1 MYRKFRS
8 PSSGTFIVSPT
19 LEFSPK
25 AYNQGPLCSMYLTLV
40 FKGQLI
46 YQVQSFLISS
56 LFLSK
61 SVVFFPLELGLS
73 NRTTKHRQQSNFT
86 LLHRPKLLKL
96 SIRPLAAS
104 KSVFGT
110 RQQALGSIFF
120 HSPSTLQNKEVCAQ
134 LNALEKSVKFCHILF
149 ITKTHVVQ
157 NNTWA
162 NFEAFLQGIKVSV
175 NLLFLKSTFTSGLC
189 RKRPFS
195 VVHHKNLCKYIYYYI
210 VSTALTQPI
219 IIDMDGTYRYAL
231 LKIMRILLK
240 FLP

>member
-1 MYRKFRS
+1 
-8 PSSGTFIVSPT
+8 
-19 LEFSPK
+19 
-25 AYNQGPLCSMYLTLV
+25 MYLTFVFNDQLMYLV
-40 FKGQLI
+40 K
-46 YQVQSFLISS
+46 SFLISCLS
-56 LFLSK
+56 IFLSQNLDPPAK
-61 SVVFFPLELGLS
+61 PFYITPSTKAFETIYLPLQSVV
-73 NRTTKHRQQSNFT
+73 
-86 LLHRPKLLKL
+86 
-96 SIRPLAAS
+96 
-104 KSVFGT
+104 GT

-219 IIDMDGTYRYAL
+219 IIEICGTYRYAL